1 MNAMH
6 RVTTGIKGLDEA
18 LKGGFPF
25 PSVII
30 VGGEPGTGKTT
41 FCLQSLF
48 GGAAGGE
55 KGIYVSGISEP
66 IDQIQVMMS
75 GYSFYDKKLIENG
88 TIKFMDVGEVI
99 FTEGPEKALDV
110 MTNFI
115 MKEGIKRVVID
126 PLTPFSYTFSSVR
139 DYRKFL
145 HEFFITLKSLECVAM
160 LVVEG
165 SADIKEKKAEDII
178 NRAESFMCDG
188 IVLFYLQNTENPL
201 IYKPGIQ
208 IRKMRGTEH
217 TKDILRLGFTKEGM
231 RIL

>member
-1 MNAMH
+1 MEAIR

-25 PSVII
+25 PSAIL

-48 GGAAGGE
+48 GGAAAGE
-55 KGIYVSGISEP
+55 KGIYISGISEP

-75 GYSFYDKKLIENG
+75 GYSFYDKKLVGDG
-88 TIKFMDVGEVI
+88 TVKFMDVGEVL
-99 FTEGPEKALDV
+99 FSEGPEKALDLI
-110 MTNFI
+110 TNI
-115 MKEGIKRVVID
+115 ILKEGIKRAIVD

-145 HEFFITLKSLECVAM
+145 HDFFITLKSLGCLTM
-160 LVVEG
+160 IVVEG
-165 SADIKEKKAEDII
+165 TADIKEKKAEDII

-188 IVLFYLQNTENPL
+188 IILLYLQNTENPL